1 MRAGASVR
9 GAAGSGSNS
18 NRMGEIALI
27 LAAYLLGSVPTGH
40 ILGSLAG
47 VDLRKAGSG
56 NVGAT
61 NVARVLG
68 KRRGAV
74 TLVVDVGKGW
84 LAVFV
89 ALQSG
94 VVLPYVV
101 LAGAAVF
108 LGHLY
113 PIFLRFHG
121 GKGVATAFGVL
132 LAVASVATLL
142 LLGVFAVVVAASR
155 IVSLASLA
163 AAAAAPVVLW
173 LLNYPLEMV
182 AMAGFIGVMIIWRHR
197 SNIQRLMAGTEP
209 KFGAAN
215 SR

>member
-1 MRAGASVR
+1 
-9 GAAGSGSNS
+9 
-18 NRMGEIALI
+18 L
-27 LAAYLLGSVPTGH
+27 
-40 ILGSLAG
+40 
-47 VDLRKAGSG
+47 
-56 NVGAT
+56 
-61 NVARVLG
+61 
-68 KRRGAV
+68 

-89 ALQSG
+89 AMRLEVG
-94 VVLPYVV
+94 LLYVV

-113 PIFLRFHG
+113 PIFLRFQG

-132 LAVASVATLL
+132 LALAPGATLL

-173 LLNYPLEMV
+173 LLDYPLMIV
-182 AMAGFIGVMIIWRHR
+182 AVAGFIGVMIIWRHR
-197 SNIQRLMAGTEP
+197 SNIQRLMAGTESR
-209 KFGAAN
+209 FGAAN